1 MYIMSFLWKNK
12 CIISTKGHFAMNY
25 SKVQI
30 TGINTSKIQV
40 LSEDEKTELIKKAQ
54 AGDKRAKDKMVMC
67 NLKLVLRTIQPFLTK
82 GDDPDDIFEV
92 GTIGLLKAVDRF
104 DVSLGVK
111 FSSYCV
117 PLILGECKRYFRDG
131 GALRV
136 SRSMRDTA
144 FKAFKA
150 REKYIES
157 YQKEPNTAEIAKL
170 VDIPERDIITALE
183 AVNEPVSIYEP
194 VYSDAGDT
202 LYVIDQLSDNDSAEN
217 WLDEISVKETIKRLP
232 KREKDILYLRYFLGK
247 TQVEVASSVGISQ
260 AQVSRLEKGALN
272 KIKMQF

>member
-1 MYIMSFLWKNK
+1 
-12 CIISTKGHFAMNY
+12 MNY

-30 TGINTSKIQV
+30 TGINTSKIGV
-40 LSEDEKTELIKKAQ
+40 LTEEEKTELIKKAQ
-54 AGDKRAKDKMVMC
+54 AGDKSAKDKMVMC
-67 NLKLVLRTIQPFLTK
+67 NLKLVLRTIQPFLSR

-104 DVSLGVK
+104 DVNMGVK

-136 SRSMRDTA
+136 SRSIRDTA
-144 FKAFKA
+144 FKVFKA
-150 REKYIES
+150 KESFIEKNQREPSIEELS
-157 YQKEPNTAEIAKL
+157 SLTGISQ
-170 VDIPERDIITALE
+170 RDIIQSLE

-202 LYVIDQLSDNDSAEN
+202 LYVIDQLSDRDSADN
-217 WLDEISVKETIKRLP
+217 WLDEISVKETIKKLP
-232 KREKDILYLRYFLGK
+232 QREKDILYLRYFIGK
-247 TQVEVASSVGISQ
+247 TQMEVASAVGISQ

-272 KIKMQF
+272 KIKKQFGFP

>member
-1 MYIMSFLWKNK
+1 
-12 CIISTKGHFAMNY
+12 MNY

-30 TGINTSKIQV
+30 TGINTSKIGV
-40 LSEDEKTELIKKAQ
+40 LTEEEKTELIKKAQ
-54 AGDKRAKDKMVMC
+54 AGDKSAKDKMVMC
-67 NLKLVLRTIQPFLTK
+67 NLKLVLRTIQPFLSR

-104 DVSLGVK
+104 DVNMGVK

-136 SRSMRDTA
+136 SRSIRDTA
-144 FKAFKA
+144 FKVFKA
-150 REKYIES
+150 KESFIEKNQREPAIEELS
-157 YQKEPNTAEIAKL
+157 ELTGIAQ
-170 VDIPERDIITALE
+170 RDIIQSLE

-202 LYVIDQLSDNDSAEN
+202 LYVIDQLSDRDSAEN
-217 WLDEISVKETIKRLP
+217 WLDEISVKETIKKLP
-232 KREKDILYLRYFLGK
+232 QREKDILYLRYFLGK

-272 KIKMQF
+272 KIKKQFEFP

>member
-1 MYIMSFLWKNK
+1 MKI
-12 CIISTKGHFAMNY
+12 T
-25 SKVQI
+25 KVQI
-30 TGINTSKIQV
+30 TGLNTSKIQV

-54 AGDKRAKDKMVMC
+54 SGDKKAKDKMVMC

-104 DVSLGVK
+104 DVNMGVK

-150 REKYIES
+150 KEKYIEMH
-157 YQKEPNTAEIAKL
+157 QREPNTAQIADMT
-170 VDIPERDIITALE
+170 DIPERDIIAALE

-217 WLDEISVKETIKRLP
+217 WLDEINVKETIKKLP

-247 TQVEVASSVGISQ
+247 TQVEVAGSVGISQ

-272 KIKMQF
+272 KIKMLF